1 MGMMA
6 TMEGD
11 SESERCGRLSCRVTI
26 TWPKS
31 GFLLDRRDAEA
42 VTNGLGRYT
51 PRSGLIVKHTDSALS
66 NCRLPRSS
74 GLAGDADP
82 VPRRALSSNHR
93 RITDTAAGRIGNAQ
107 DS

>member
-42 VTNGLGRYT
+42 VTNGLGRYCIT
-51 PRSGLIVKHTDSALS
+51 PGVATPQPHSAA
-66 NCRLPRSS
+66 
-74 GLAGDADP
+74 LA
-82 VPRRALSSNHR
+82 
-93 RITDTAAGRIGNAQ
+93 
-107 DS
+107 